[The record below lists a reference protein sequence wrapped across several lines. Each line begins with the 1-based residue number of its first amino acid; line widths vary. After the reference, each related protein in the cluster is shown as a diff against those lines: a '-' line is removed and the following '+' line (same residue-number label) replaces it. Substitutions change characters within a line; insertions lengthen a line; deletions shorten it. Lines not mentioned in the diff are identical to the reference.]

1 MEAHRRLRPLLS
13 LLVLAACLGSC
24 TFYSTAT
31 HWNTRVGPNGKPV
44 FYRSATRFGLNLLI
58 LLPFLGRTD
67 IDRMIDTATAN
78 VAADGGD
85 VVRVVQAE
93 SENYWYGFSPLTW
106 LITPVISTVDVEY
119 EPSPQELE
127 KARAEEAAEKTRP
140 PTQAEPLDTSPI
152 TPPGQQQPAQAGT
165 RR

>member
-1 MEAHRRLRPLLS
+1 MEANRRFLPILA
-13 LLVLAACLGSC
+13 LAACLGSC

-44 FYRSATRFGLNLLI
+44 FYRSATRVGLNLLI
-58 LLPFLGRTD
+58 FLPFLGRTD

-78 VAADGGD
+78 VAEDGGD

-119 EPSPQELE
+119 EPSAAELD
-127 KARAEEAAEKTRP
+127 KARAEEAAEKTRT
-140 PTQAEPLDTSPI
+140 PTQAEPLDTRPI
-152 TPPGQQQPAQAGT
+152 TPPQQQHPAQDGS